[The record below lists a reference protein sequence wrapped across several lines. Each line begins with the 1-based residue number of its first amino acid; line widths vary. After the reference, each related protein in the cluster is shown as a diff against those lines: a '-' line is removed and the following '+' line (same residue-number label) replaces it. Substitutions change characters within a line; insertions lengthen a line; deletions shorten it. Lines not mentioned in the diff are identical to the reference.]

1 LKLAAM
7 LDAEGAFAGMGWHDA
22 KHAATA
28 IMLDAL
34 ERDDAP
40 RFLRARAQRVGPFEG
55 LGATV

>member
-1 LKLAAM
+1 MKLAAM

-34 ERDDAP
+34 
-40 RFLRARAQRVGPFEG
+40 GPFEG